1 MCIGQMKRL
10 SSFFQKIVG
19 KSRGGVLIEF
29 AFSLPLLI
37 LVLFF
42 MRDCGTIYRFDTKMK
57 KMSELIAQMIYN
69 SKGSMMSELT
79 LRELENISTLVGV
92 TLTGKKGS
100 EKNPLDEYPFYFS
113 MYVMCI
119 EGTTENKFLTKWCV
133 HIQNNLKTGHVIGI
147 SENPPL
153 YSRFN
158 SSTLNIQEGEI
169 KLVIETVAWYK
180 ENKSSRGFNSKFHL
194 MRIKHT
200 NASNNAILFGN
211 TFSVITPQA
220 WLIDK
225 ENPPQ

>member
-57 KMSELIAQMIYN
+57 KMSELTAQMIYN
-69 SKGSMMSELT
+69 LKGSMMSELT

-100 EKNPLDEYPFYFS
+100 ENKLLNEYPFYFS
-113 MYVMCI
+113 TYVMCV
-119 EGTTENKFLTKWCV
+119 EGIGNNNFERKWCV
-133 HIQNNLKTGHVIGI
+133 HIQNDLKTGLVTAL
-147 SENPPL
+147 EEPPQ

-158 SSTLNIQEGEI
+158 SSTLNIKQGEI

-180 ENKSSRGFNSKFHL
+180 KDEASRGFNSKFHL
-194 MRIKHT
+194 MRVTRYTDTKNT
-200 NASNNAILFGN
+200 AVLFGN

-225 ENPPQ
+225 ENAPQ